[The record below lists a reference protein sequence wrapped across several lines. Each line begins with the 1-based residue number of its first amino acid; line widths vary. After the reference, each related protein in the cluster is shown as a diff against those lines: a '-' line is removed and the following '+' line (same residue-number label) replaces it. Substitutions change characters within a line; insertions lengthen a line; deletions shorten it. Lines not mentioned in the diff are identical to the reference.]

1 MKRKIAILITIAIA
15 AAAVAGMFA
24 GCTSAITAE
33 EGVQAVMDAVAAS
46 KAFYTEYD
54 AAQGYSY
61 YIKQSGKSED
71 GSKTETVYLS
81 YKKGNEDMEWNDFVM
96 AKYTK
101 TVSDAASSVTTSEY
115 FGDVLPK
122 DADDAKENYVRALV
136 DNNYAVK
143 ALTEE
148 EFLALPEVSELTLPY
163 LMSLFDNLDK
173 EDIVVKEGGATVAG
187 AVTTVRFSVSDKSV
201 PLSAYGEVIVR
212 VTNDKI
218 SSIEAKQNATDDDED
233 LVMDYTLVYSSPN
246 MSMPTSYIKDNKTV
260 EIDYAALA

>member
-71 GSKTETVYLS
+71 GSKTETIYLS

-101 TVSDAASSVTTSEY
+101 IVSDAASSVTTSEY

-122 DADDAKENYVRALV
+122 DADDAKENYVRAFV

-163 LMSLFDNLDK
+163 LMSLFDNMDK

-187 AVTTVRFSVSDKSV
+187 AV
-201 PLSAYGEVIVR
+201 

-246 MSMPTSYIKDNKTV
+246 MSMPTSYTKDNKAV